1 MLRNKNSAIYQG
13 DGSIMNDNL
22 HSTVS
27 EFDRLVGA
35 LEGLPDVVHSKPTT
49 IRAMLPLIGI
59 ARSFIVQTY
68 RQRDK
73 GDTIFLE
80 TVGGE
85 ERSIRLAIPPQVAEA
100 IARQRESLGVKSR
113 SKAAKAVM
121 ADRVAR
127 GESPHL
133 HLLDPKVRKKAALAR
148 ARKAAA
154 KREAK

>member
-1 MLRNKNSAIYQG
+1 
-13 DGSIMNDNL
+13 MNEQ
-22 HSTVS
+22 TMTIS

-35 LEGLPDVVHSKPTT
+35 LEGLPDVTKSKPTT

-85 ERSIRLAIPPQVAEA
+85 GTIRLAIPPQVAEA
-100 IARQRESLGVKSR
+100 IARQRDALTGKVR
-113 SKAAKAVM
+113 SKVGKQVM
-121 ADRVAR
+121 ADRMAR
-127 GESPHL
+127 GEKPGFLL
-133 HLLDPKVRKKAALAR
+133 HKGRKKA
-148 ARKAAA
+148 
-154 KREAK
+154 